1 MEVIQNRLNDRFVKF
16 LFAPKHKS
24 LLIAFLNDVL
34 ADIPA
39 NAERLPAIVDIEY
52 ADRET
57 TPEHERDKMPR
68 FDIIA
73 RTEDGR
79 LFHVEIQLVGY
90 ENIIPRTLNYAS
102 RDYSGLTE
110 KGEDYSSK
118 RVICIVVA
126 DFLLFDDTPSYHTL
140 HRILNVENGAWHM
153 RGMEFHFIEVP
164 KLRELHRWPV
174 TGLERILYYLGSMG
188 GEKEMQA
195 LEAEDTR
202 VADMRQLERIF
213 RSDPDLVR
221 EYQQREQDKLD
232 YRLSLEEREKRGEA
246 RGITIGRNE
255 GITIGRNEGISIGR
269 NEGISIGRNQERK
282 IIMDRLIA
290 TGMSPSQAAS
300 LTGMNA

>member
-52 ADRET
+52 TDRET
-57 TPEHERDKMPR
+57 TPEYERDKMPR

-110 KGEDYSSK
+110 KGEEYSSK
-118 RVICIVVA
+118 QVICIVVA

-153 RGMEFHFIEVP
+153 KGMEFHFIEVP

-188 GEKEMQA
+188 GEEEMQA

-232 YRLSLEEREKRGEA
+232 YRLSLEAREKRGEA

-255 GITIGRNEGISIGR
+255 GITIGEARGITIGEAR
-269 NEGISIGRNQERK
+269 GEQRARRS
-282 IIMDRLIA
+282 IMDRLIA

-300 LTGMNA
+300 LTGMNV

>member
-57 TPEHERDKMPR
+57 APEYERDKMPR

-79 LFHVEIQLVGY
+79 LFHIEIQLVGY

-110 KGEDYSSK
+110 KGEEYSSK
-118 RVICIVVA
+118 QVICIVVA

-153 RGMEFHFIEVP
+153 KGMEFHFIEVP

-232 YRLSLEEREKRGEA
+232 YRLSLEAREKRGEA
-246 RGITIGRNE
+246 RGKAR
-255 GITIGRNEGISIGR
+255 GISIGR
-269 NEGISIGRNQERK
+269 SEERK
-282 IIMDRLIA
+282 VIMERLIA
-290 TGMSPSQAAS
+290 GGISPQQAAAF
-300 LTGMNA
+300 TGMNV